1 MTVADT
7 EQKTQE
13 EQAEDLIQSF
23 EWLDSL
29 EEQYQYLIDLG
40 RKLPPMNEAD
50 KVEANRVHGC
60 QSQVWLVAH
69 PRPGTLDVIDFEA
82 DSDAHIV
89 RGLVAILKK
98 IYSGQPAAKILSFDI
113 EGFLKQLGLDQHLS
127 LGRRNGLGEMVKRI
141 KTLAATLAPQNAAH

>member
-1 MTVADT
+1 MADT

-50 KVEANRVHGC
+50 K
-60 QSQVWLVAH
+60 
-69 PRPGTLDVIDFEA
+69 
-82 DSDAHIV
+82 
-89 RGLVAILKK
+89 
-98 IYSGQPAAKILSFDI
+98 
-113 EGFLKQLGLDQHLS
+113 
-127 LGRRNGLGEMVKRI
+127 
-141 KTLAATLAPQNAAH
+141 